1 MYSSLSDAV
10 IYAKR
15 FLDRYYRWDNQFS
28 EQDIADSLMEDILDM
43 LEDRDISLTQEEV
56 QSLDSY
62 ADDNKK
68 IDDLLTAKVGDY
80 PTLLTQAL
88 KNYIFSCVDLDHST
102 TTE

>member
-1 MYSSLSDAV
+1 MYKSLSDAV

-28 EQDIADSLMEDILDM
+28 EKDIADSLMEDILDM
-43 LEDRDISLTQEEV
+43 LEDRDISLSQEEV

-68 IDDLLTAKVGDY
+68 IDDLLTAKVADY
-80 PTLLTQAL
+80 PALLTQAL